1 MCVRLH
7 ITLDDELVAGLD
19 RRLGPRRRS
28 AFIARAVERALAD
41 EQRWEAILASVG
53 AIDDDEHP
61 WDEDAAAWVRAQRR
75 VDERRV
81 G

>member
-1 MCVRLH
+1 LH

-28 AFIARAVERALAD
+28 AFIARAVERALED
-41 EQRWEAILASVG
+41 EQRWEAILAAVG
-53 AIDDDEHP
+53 AIGDDEHP

-75 VDERRV
+75 ADERRI